1 MISKRV
7 IIILSAI
14 LLCISIIGVYA
25 SDFHYS
31 INEVKL
37 ILDQS
42 DESELTG
49 CCSVIL
55 QQDGNDSIISFRR
68 DANLS
73 ADIHIEQV
81 NWSGVQAIKQYKVDG
96 GYFCQVIVTEDGW
109 VIGYGGIDDGIDNEI
124 IENITKEM
132 INNENKINKGDLKQI
147 QEIKAE
153 YELGHVVIKA
163 PDGHYGVATATNHFT
178 GKLKP
183 GEYISMPNRYKYS
196 RSGEIPSN
204 TTDKISFMTGL
215 AASDVFGLERRDI
228 TTYDFHHVDNL
239 TFSGNIIDIYLSN
252 DDGSLFEMG
261 TGDKYDDVFFNNTT
275 FNGEDIPIAP
285 EYESVGSVVIQQGI
299 PQIAY
304 LTFYAAAITLFTIIC
319 YVSYYMV
326 RKIRYR
332 N

>member
-1 MISKRV
+1 MISKKV
-7 IIILSAI
+7 IFILSTI
-14 LLCISIIGVYA
+14 LLCISIIGVCA
-25 SDFHYS
+25 SDFHYDV
-31 INEVKL
+31 NDVKQ
-37 ILDQS
+37 ILDQT
-42 DESELTG
+42 DDGELTG

-124 IENITKEM
+124 IENITTGM
-132 INNENKINKGDLKQI
+132 INNESKIDKNDLKQI
-147 QEIKAE
+147 QEIKAA

-204 TTDKISFMTGL
+204 TTDKIGYMTQL
-215 AASDVFGLERRDI
+215 AASDIFGLGRRDI

-239 TFSGNIIDIYLSN
+239 TFSGNIVDIYLSN

-261 TGDKYDDVFFNNTT
+261 TGDKFDDVYFNNTL
-275 FNGEDIPIAP
+275 FKGKDIPISP
-285 EYESVGSVVIQQGI
+285 KYESVGSVVIQEGL
-299 PQIAY
+299 PQLVY
-304 LTFYAAAITLFTIIC
+304 LTFYAAAITLFGIIC
-319 YVSYYMV
+319 YVSYYIV
-326 RKIRYR
+326 RKIRHR